1 MKKMQR
7 NTYRNGILTF
17 FFYPTREEMFV
28 AACEELCLI
37 REGKDAEHTK
47 LSILA
52 DAKSYLI
59 NVCKNKLGEHL
70 LNQSLPPEIKKEF
83 DDYRKKKENE
93 AFEKWTESIKD
104 FKNDTVG
111 ARK

>member
-1 MKKMQR
+1 MKKMQK
-7 NTYRNGILTF
+7 NTYKKGILTF
-17 FFYPTREEMFV
+17 FFYPTPEGTYV
-28 AACEELCLI
+28 AACEELCLT

-59 NVCKNKLGEHL
+59 NVCENKLGEHL
-70 LNQSLPPEIKKEF
+70 LNQSLPSEIKKG
-83 DDYRKKKENE
+83 NE

-104 FKNDTVG
+104 MKNIAVG
-111 ARK
+111 AC